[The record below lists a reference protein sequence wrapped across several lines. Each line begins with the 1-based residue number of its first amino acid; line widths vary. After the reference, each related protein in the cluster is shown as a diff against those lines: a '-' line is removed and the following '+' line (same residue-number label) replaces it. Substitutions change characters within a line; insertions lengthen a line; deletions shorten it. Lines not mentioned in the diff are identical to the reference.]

1 MMERPL
7 KNGMTLNV
15 NNIRPERSTRKNE
28 DDDDMRNTGF
38 T

>member
-1 MMERPL
+1 MERPL
-7 KNGMTLNV
+7 RNGMTLNV

-28 DDDDMRNTGF
+28 DDDMRNTGF